1 MFKRL
6 LIANRGEIAC
16 RVIRTARR
24 LGIRCIAVFSD
35 ADEGALHVEMA
46 DEGYRIGPAPA
57 RASYLDI
64 EAILG
69 AAERGHADAIHP
81 GYGFLSENADFAEA
95 CTARGIVFVGPPA
108 DAIRAM
114 GSKREAKRLMAQA
127 GVPLVPGY
135 HGADQSPER
144 LRREAEAIGWPV
156 LLKASAGGG
165 GRGMR
170 AVERAE
176 DFDAA
181 LAGAKREAAAAFG
194 DDAMLVERYVAEPR
208 HVEVQVF
215 ADRHG
220 NCVHLFER
228 DCSAQRRHQKVIEE
242 APAPRV
248 GGELRATMCEAALAA
263 AHAIGYEGAGTVEFL
278 LDRSEEFWFME
289 MNTRLQVEHP
299 VTELVTGTDL
309 VEWQLRVASG
319 EPLPRTQDDIVF
331 RGHAI
336 EARLYA
342 EDPARG
348 FLPST
353 GRLDHLR
360 LPEREALPSGTAA
373 GADRVSPDAS
383 GVRVDTGV
391 RTGDTVSMHYDP
403 MLAKV
408 IAWGPDRDAA
418 ADRLAAALAATE
430 VVGPSA
436 NAGFLHTLVAH
447 SRFRAADIHTRF
459 VEERMEDFRSAE
471 VHRPGDEDFA
481 VAAWAAAARDDAAA
495 AGRTGSGNLGAGGDG
510 GDPWSPWN
518 RRDHWRMNG
527 SGERMVRLRVG
538 DDRGELVELAVRGG
552 RGGREVRCSGLR
564 PSPPFRPGS
573 IGAWW
578 ALRRQAVGPRHR
590 RLSPVRHHRRA
601 WRTPYRVPRRPPRR
615 VRPARPRRGLRRS
628 RDGGGTHRPHAGA
641 HRLGPGRARPIRPR
655 GPARPRP
662 RGDEDGAHARRAG
675 GRHGG
680 GSALRDGRPRG
691 RGDGARRPRC
701 SARLIRMERVVRLV
715 PQPFDLVPVPCTRVS
730 THSDSVLPRID
741 MRYATDHDP
750 ELPLQGHGETCRRL
764 PGTAF
769 RRVRKSS
776 PA

>member
-24 LGIRCIAVFSD
+24 LGIRCIAVWSD

-46 DEGYRIGPAPA
+46 DEAYRIGPAPA
-57 RASYLDI
+57 RESYLDI
-64 EAILG
+64 GAILG
-69 AAERGHADAIHP
+69 AAERAGAGAVHP

-95 CTARGIVFVGPPA
+95 CAARGIVFVGPPA
-108 DAIRAM
+108 AAIRAM
-114 GSKREAKRLMAQA
+114 GSKSEAKRLMSAA

-194 DDAMLVERYVAEPR
+194 DDAMLIERYVTQSR

-220 NCVHLFER
+220 NFVHLFER

-242 APAPRV
+242 APAPGV
-248 GGELRATMCEAALAA
+248 GGELRAAMCEAAIAA
-263 AHAIGYEGAGTVEFL
+263 ARAIGYEGAGTVEFL
-278 LDRSEEFWFME
+278 LDRAGEFWFME

-309 VEWQLRVASG
+309 VEWQLRVAGG
-319 EPLPRTQDDIVF
+319 EPLPLAQDEIAVH
-331 RGHAI
+331 GHAI

-353 GRLDHLR
+353 GHLVH
-360 LPEREALPSGTAA
+360 LHVPEGDAGSGPGRKEGRAD
-373 GADRVSPDAS
+373 GATVGAS
-383 GVRVDTGV
+383 GIRVDTGV
-391 RTGDTVSMHYDP
+391 RTGDTVSMYYDP
-403 MLAKV
+403 MIAKV

-430 VVGPSA
+430 VVGLSA
-436 NAGFLHTLVAH
+436 NAAFLHALVTH
-447 SRFRAADIHTRF
+447 PRFRAADIHTRF
-459 VEERMEDFRSAE
+459 IEERMEDFASTEAD
-471 VHRPGDEDFA
+471 PPADDDLA
-481 VAAWAAAARDDAAA
+481 VAAWAVAARDDAAA
-495 AGRTGSGNLGAGGDG
+495 AGGTGSGNHADGGGDG

-518 RRDHWRMNG
+518 RRDHWRMNATG
-527 SGERMVRLRVG
+527 KRMVRLRIG
-538 DDRGELVELAVRGG
+538 DDHGELVEIAVRGG
-552 RGGREVRCSGLR
+552 GSANAPGYEVRLPSGREASVRGAPAAGDAKWDVAIDGTREPVTVVAQVGRLTLFRAGRRLEILRHDPGAVSGGLEMAGGLTA
-564 PSPPFRPGS
+564 PMPGRIVS
-573 IGAWW
+573 VLVEPGEFV
-578 ALRRQAVGPRHR
+578 REGQAVLVLEAMKMEHTLTAPADGTVEE
-590 RLSPVRHHRRA
+590 VRFA
-601 WRTPYRVPRRPPRR
+601 
-615 VRPARPRRGLRRS
+615 
-628 RDGGGTHRPHAGA
+628 
-641 HRLGPGRARPIRPR
+641 PG
-655 GPARPRP
+655 
-662 RGDEDGAHARRAG
+662 
-675 GRHGG
+675 
-680 GSALRDGRPRG
+680 
-691 RGDGARRPRC
+691 
-701 SARLIRMERVVRLV
+701 
-715 PQPFDLVPVPCTRVS
+715 DLVDEATELV
-730 THSDSVLPRID
+730 VLAAPPD
-741 MRYATDHDP
+741 
-750 ELPLQGHGETCRRL
+750 
-764 PGTAF
+764 
-769 RRVRKSS
+769 
-776 PA
+776 

>member
-35 ADEGALHVEMA
+35 ADEGALHVAMA
-46 DEGYRIGPAPA
+46 DEAYGIGPAPA
-57 RASYLDI
+57 RESYLDI
-64 EAILG
+64 VAILG
-69 AAERGHADAIHP
+69 AAERGRADAIHP

-95 CTARGIVFVGPPA
+95 CAARGIVFVGPPVG
-108 DAIRAM
+108 AIRAM
-114 GSKREAKRLMAQA
+114 GSKSEAKRLMSGA

-144 LRREAEAIGWPV
+144 LRREAEALGWPV

-194 DDAMLVERYVAEPR
+194 DDAMLIERYVTEPR

-220 NCVHLFER
+220 NFVHLFER

-242 APAPRV
+242 APAPGV
-248 GGELRATMCEAALAA
+248 GGELRAAMCEAAVAA
-263 AHAIGYEGAGTVEFL
+263 ARAIGYEGAGTVEFL
-278 LDRSEEFWFME
+278 LDRGGEFWFME

-319 EPLPRTQDDIVF
+319 EPLPLTQDAIAI

-360 LPEREALPSGTAA
+360 LPESEAPAGTGT
-373 GADRVSPDAS
+373 GADHGSPGPN
-383 GVRVDTGV
+383 GVRVDSGV
-391 RTGDTVSMHYDP
+391 RAGDTVSMYYDP
-403 MLAKV
+403 MIAKV

-430 VVGPSA
+430 VVGLTA
-436 NAGFLHTLVAH
+436 NAEFLHALVTHA
-447 SRFRAADIHTRF
+447 RFRAADIHTRF
-459 VEERMEDFRSAE
+459 IEERMKDLIPADADPPTEEDL
-471 VHRPGDEDFA
+471 A
-481 VAAWAAAARDDAAA
+481 VAAWAIAARDDAAA
-495 AGRTGSGNLGAGGDG
+495 GERRGVVDGAGDGGGGDG

-527 SGERMVRLRVG
+527 AGERIVRLLPAGG
-538 DDRGELVELAVRGG
+538 DHGEVVEVAVRGG
-552 RGGREVRCSGLR
+552 EGPTGARGYEVRLPSGRETSVRGTSAGDRRWDVDIDGTRQPVTIFARGENLTVFRGGRRRAFARHDPGAVSGGLEMAGGLTAPMPGRIVSVLVEPGESVREGQAVLVLEAMKMEHTLTAPADGTVEEVR
-564 PSPPFRPGS
+564 FAPG
-573 IGAWW
+573 
-578 ALRRQAVGPRHR
+578 
-590 RLSPVRHHRRA
+590 
-601 WRTPYRVPRRPPRR
+601 
-615 VRPARPRRGLRRS
+615 
-628 RDGGGTHRPHAGA
+628 
-641 HRLGPGRARPIRPR
+641 
-655 GPARPRP
+655 
-662 RGDEDGAHARRAG
+662 
-675 GRHGG
+675 
-680 GSALRDGRPRG
+680 
-691 RGDGARRPRC
+691 
-701 SARLIRMERVVRLV
+701 
-715 PQPFDLVPVPCTRVS
+715 DLVDEATELV
-730 THSDSVLPRID
+730 VLAAPPD
-741 MRYATDHDP
+741 
-750 ELPLQGHGETCRRL
+750 
-764 PGTAF
+764 
-769 RRVRKSS
+769 
-776 PA
+776 